1 MPSPVGHGLMGVAL
15 YTATVPRRRLLKAG
29 GWLALCVGVSLLPD
43 LDFIL
48 PAAVGRM
55 DTAQWAHRS
64 LTHTVFF
71 AIAVAAISFGI
82 ARLVGKRSR
91 VAWSVAAVVLVC
103 LLAHLALDV
112 MNEDTREPYGVAVF
126 WPVSQKTFYEP
137 IGFLPRVEKA
147 TYADLV
153 SWHNVKVAFTELA
166 VFGALIA
173 LVLAARLGLAR
184 LRRPR
189 QVEEPAS
196 HPAEG
201 GEHPGP
207 LPSGQPSS
215 GSQPG

>member
-1 MPSPVGHGLMGVAL
+1 MASPVGHGLMGVAL
-15 YTATVPRRRLLKAG
+15 YAATAPRRRLLKAA
-29 GWLALCVGVSLLPD
+29 GWFALCVGASVLPD
-43 LDFIL
+43 LDFII
-48 PAAVGRM
+48 PAALGRM

-71 AIAVAAISFGI
+71 ALGAALLWLLGARFARRRWKTAMIGAAI
-82 ARLVGKRSR
+82 
-91 VAWSVAAVVLVC
+91 VLAC

-137 IGFLPRVEKA
+137 VGFLPRVEKA

-173 LVLAARLGLAR
+173 LVLGVRLGVARLGIGR
-184 LRRPR
+184 LRPSCP
-189 QVEEPAS
+189 VEGS
-196 HPAEG
+196 
-201 GEHPGP
+201 GERA
-207 LPSGQPSS
+207 
-215 GSQPG
+215 